1 MSDKPPGALIATA
14 IAAPVMVACCLFG
27 PAVVAWAVVSVSG
40 WIAGVGA
47 VTSTGL
53 AIIAAILV
61 FGWTRRGRAK
71 PAVTN
76 GIGGRTDIME

>member
-1 MSDKPPGALIATA
+1 MSDKPTAVLLTTA

-27 PAVVAWAVVSVSG
+27 PAVVAWAVVWVSG
-40 WIAGVGA
+40 WIAGLGA
-47 VTSTGL
+47 VTSIAL
-53 AIIAAILV
+53 AIFAAILV
-61 FGWTRRGRAK
+61 FALIQRGRTK